1 MTEISVLQ
9 SYKMLPS
16 HPSDITEIAAFIDG
30 QALPFSQVLW
40 SVTVDPEQFPEGVQD
55 MRILLHTEE
64 ESFLEILSFVNKELP
79 AVSWEDDVA
88 PLNQAKCIECHGGST
103 QTVLVEKENWKNKIN
118 EIIDEVSLGVMPLG
132 GSPLSEEEITT
143 IRAWKQGGF
152 Q

>member
-1 MTEISVLQ
+1 MISMQRLRVF
-9 SYKMLPS
+9 K
-16 HPSDITEIAAFIDG
+16 I
-30 QALPFSQVLW
+30 
-40 SVTVDPEQFPEGVQD
+40 
-55 MRILLHTEE
+55 
-64 ESFLEILSFVNKELP
+64 
-79 AVSWEDDVA
+79 SWEDDVA